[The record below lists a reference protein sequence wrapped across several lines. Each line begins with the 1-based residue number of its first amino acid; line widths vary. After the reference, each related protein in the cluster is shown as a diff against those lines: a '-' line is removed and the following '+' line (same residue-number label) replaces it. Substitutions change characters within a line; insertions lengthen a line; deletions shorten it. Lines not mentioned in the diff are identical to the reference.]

1 MTSEERRAATQQM
14 RRRLEE
20 IREAIAGQ
28 DARLAEAHAQADAR
42 AQLSITPQARERFEL
57 LCTVPV
63 RPARAG
69 QATASEWGLVRC

>member
-1 MTSEERRAATQQM
+1 MKSEERRAATQEM

-20 IREAIAGQ
+20 LRKAVAEQ

-42 AQLSITPQARERFEL
+42 SQVFVPPQARERFEL
-57 LCTVPV
+57 LCVAPA

-69 QATASEWGLVRC
+69 HDAAKEWGAVRC

>member
-20 IREAIAGQ
+20 IRKAIAAQ
-28 DARLAEAHAQADAR
+28 DVQLAEAHAQADAR

-57 LCTVPV
+57 LCTAPV
-63 RPARAG
+63 WPTRG
-69 QATASEWGLVRC
+69 SQATASEWGLVRC